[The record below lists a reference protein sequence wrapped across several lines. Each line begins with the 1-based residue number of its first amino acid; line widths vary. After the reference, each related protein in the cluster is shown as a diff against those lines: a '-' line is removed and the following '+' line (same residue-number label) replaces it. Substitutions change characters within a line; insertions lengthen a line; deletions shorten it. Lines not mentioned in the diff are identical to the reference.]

1 MKPVLDRIKFF
12 LGAAAR
18 QAKLRKGL
26 TFVLAVFLFLQL
38 YFVRELIAAELLFG
52 LGSLVLFALVTIFY
66 AVGFLGERSFQIVE
80 SGAHAAMPFARRGYA
95 KIEEISKKPFRHPRS
110 ESAQ

>member
-52 LGSLVLFALVTIFY
+52 LGFLVVLGVVAIFY
-66 AVGFLGERSFQIVE
+66 FVGFLGERSFE
-80 SGAHAAMPFARRGYA
+80 LMEWGARAITPFARRGYA
-95 KIEEISKKPFRHPRS
+95 KIEEISKRPFRHPRS
-110 ESAQ
+110 E

>member
-1 MKPVLDRIKFF
+1 MKPVLMIQSL

-26 TFVLAVFLFLQL
+26 TAVLAVIVFLQL

-52 LGSLVLFALVTIFY
+52 LGFLVLSALVAIFY
-66 AVGFLGERSFQIVE
+66 AVGFVGERSFKILE
-80 SGAHAAMPFARRGYA
+80 TGAHAGLPWVRRGYA
-95 KIEEISKKPFRHPRS
+95 KVEEISKKPFRHPRS